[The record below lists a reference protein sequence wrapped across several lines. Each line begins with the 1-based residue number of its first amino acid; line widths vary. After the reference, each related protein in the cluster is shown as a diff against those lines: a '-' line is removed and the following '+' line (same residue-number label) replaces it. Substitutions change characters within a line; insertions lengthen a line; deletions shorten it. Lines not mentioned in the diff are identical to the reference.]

1 MMKLVQIQDIIL
13 TMEVV
18 RLVPINTSPCLLVRG
33 IVNYAEKKVEFF
45 DIIAMDLIGGINKR
59 PYHEDNTTEQQHVRP
74 ELGLS
79 LKRCVSGSLEKN
91 QDESKHQKLISL
103 ADAST
108 FSRYEKDKPVEKAVG
123 VVVEASSSGEPK
135 TPKQSHE
142 KLLRRCDQGSAKP
155 SSNHK
160 NIGSPASFVRD

>member
-33 IVNYAEKKVEFF
+33 IVNYA
-45 DIIAMDLIGGINKR
+45 GGIDKR

-74 ELGLS
+74 ELGLF

>member
-18 RLVPINTSPCLLVRG
+18 RLVPINTSPCLLVCG
-33 IVNYAEKKVEFF
+33 IVNYA
-45 DIIAMDLIGGINKR
+45 GGIDKR
-59 PYHEDNTTEQQHVRP
+59 LYHEDNTTEQQHVRP

-108 FSRYEKDKPVEKAVG
+108 FSR
-123 VVVEASSSGEPK
+123 SGEPK

-142 KLLRRCDQGSAKP
+142 KLLRRCDQGSVKP